1 MVEMAD
7 SRKQENVCNKK
18 PRKKGKIIE
27 QNNNNPMRT
36 IRIICHDPY
45 MTESSDD
52 EEDEPNKKLYGS
64 KAIVREIKIPVTVTA
79 VGEMK
84 FPVTEG
90 SCHGSNNNS
99 NGEGKGKRVLT
110 KTPSQPQITSGLK
123 YRGVRQRKWGKWAAE
138 IRDPFKGRRVWLGT
152 YNTAEEASRAYEIKK
167 LEFETMAE
175 ALKIQNQNN
184 NEKNK
189 KPLIVI
195 PSDHQKQSV
204 SEDSGGATPHASPSS
219 VLEVESSSPSKP
231 TIKNNVKEIETLA
244 TTTTTTIDE
253 DHFNV
258 KPMEMEM
265 EMFTEPFDEA
275 MLLADIG
282 KDLDIEAHFLGEI
295 LTPTPIDCFEDIPI
309 YGYDDIDSTTLP
321 CDYFDDL
328 NIEEHWMNTYNID
341 DPLTG

>member
-1 MVEMAD
+1 MAD
-7 SRKQENVCNKK
+7 IRKQENVCNKK

-45 MTESSDD
+45 MTDSSDD
-52 EEDEPNKKLYGS
+52 EEEPNKKLYGS
-64 KAIVREIKIPVTVTA
+64 KAIVREIKIPVTATA
-79 VGEMK
+79 TATAGGEMK
-84 FPVTEG
+84 SPVTEG

-99 NGEGKGKRVLT
+99 NGEGASLKGKRVLT

-152 YNTAEEASRAYEIKK
+152 YNTAEEASKAYEIKK

-219 VLEVESSSPSKP
+219 VLEVESSSPSK

-244 TTTTTTIDE
+244 TTTTTIDE

-258 KPMEMEM
+258 KPLEMEL
-265 EMFTEPFDEA
+265 FTEPFDEA

-295 LTPTPIDCFEDIPI
+295 LTPIDCFEDIPI
-309 YGYDDIDSTTLP
+309 YGYDDKDSTTLP

-341 DPLTG
+341 EPLTGL